1 MEFDLDEFLI
11 LLLRQLENCTTWEE
25 DRYID
30 RMLHRYEIARQMME
44 DVRETFPLQANRH
57 PYFVTDPSPL
67 VMVKGLD
74 PMRETA
80 PAPPPQRKRRYLN
93 LAAAALVAVAI
104 IASLFLLPSRE
115 QLSVPASAGKGVILQ
130 LARGETIHL
139 GDGEATIPTPD
150 ALLSTNS
157 AMLQF
162 QAVPGSTGLKEQTIV
177 VPAARMYSIKLADG
191 TVVHMNAATS
201 LRFPF
206 AFNGN
211 KREVYIDGEA
221 YFSVAPDPRRP
232 FIVHTKQGDVNILG
246 TDFNINTYGSNFIVS
261 LVSGSVI
268 VQPKKGA
275 KKQIKPCEETVLD
288 PVSLELS
295 LQEINSELL
304 LGWMH
309 GEYRFRLQPLADVCK
324 TAERLYGIKI
334 AFDNQQLA
342 TLKYSGTIDAK
353 EPIGTFLEKLRYNG
367 KVDEYYYDDKG
378 VIHLNW
384 DKNKRTKTGRL

>member
-1 MEFDLDEFLI
+1 MELDLDEFLV
-11 LLLRQLENCTTWEE
+11 LLLRQLENYTTWEE

-30 RMLHRYEIARQMME
+30 RMLQRHDLARELME
-44 DVRETFPLQANRH
+44 DVRETFPLQAKRH
-57 PYFVTDPSPL
+57 PYFVTDNPQL

-80 PAPPPQRKRRYLN
+80 PAPIPQRKRRYLN
-93 LAAAALVAVAI
+93 LAAAALVAVI
-104 IASLFLLPSRE
+104 IMAFFLLPSRE
-115 QLSVPASAGKGVILQ
+115 QLHVPATAGKGVILQ
-130 LARGETIHL
+130 LARGETIQL
-139 GDGEATIPTPD
+139 GDGEATIPTRD
-150 ALLSTNS
+150 AMLSTNS
-157 AMLQF
+157 AMLEF
-162 QAVPGSTGLKEQTIV
+162 QAVPGSTGSKEQTIV

-275 KKQIKPCEETVLD
+275 QKQIKPCEETVLD

-295 LQEINSELL
+295 LHEINSELL
-304 LGWMH
+304 LGWLH

-324 TAERLYGIKI
+324 AAERLYGVKI
-334 AFDNQQLA
+334 AFDDQQLA

-353 EPIGTFLEKLRYNG
+353 EPIGTFLEKLRYNR
-367 KVDEYYYDDKG
+367 KEDEYYYDDKG
-378 VIHLNW
+378 VIHL
-384 DKNKRTKTGRL
+384 KL